1 MGWVLEGWCAYV
13 DVGEG
18 YGGVFD
24 EDLHGFDQSIAGD
37 FSCGHARLLD
47 FALGLDVRV
56 SCSLPESL
64 GSSSENVVRRGFR
77 VEEEEDD
84 QDGRRQPDDLPQSP
98 PPPFGL
104 DSET

>member
-1 MGWVLEGWCAYV
+1 MIEGRTYAYV

-18 YGGVFD
+18 DGRVFD

-37 FSCGHARLLD
+37 FSGSHARLLD

-64 GSSSENVVRRGFR
+64 GSSSENVIRRCLR
-77 VEEEEDD
+77 VEEKEYD
-84 QDGRRQPDDLPQSP
+84 QNGRRQPDDFPEAP
-98 PPPFGL
+98 APPFGL
-104 DSET
+104 DSEA